1 MNETKS
7 EALGAARTKVLL
19 TDTHRWA
26 LASRLAISLADAGC
40 QVSAVCPM
48 PGHSLAKTHAVNR
61 TFRYSG
67 LGPLESIAAAIEAV
81 DPDMI
86 IPACD
91 RSVGHL
97 HELYALSESRGSAGT
112 RMMALIERSL
122 GSPTSYPLV
131 SSRYELLALAR
142 EEGVRVPSMSRINAA
157 EDIDSWWKLHLSASV
172 LKVDGTWGGGGVK
185 VVESADEA
193 QHSFTQ
199 LAQMFR
205 LPRAIK
211 RLVVNQDPYWL
222 RPWWNRSKHAVMAQ
236 SYIHGRPSNCAA
248 VCWKGHVLA
257 SIGVEVISSE
267 GLTGP
272 ASVVRLVD
280 NAEMTYAAER
290 IALRLGL
297 SGFFGLDFVIEEGSN
312 AAYLIEMN
320 PRSAPP
326 CHLRLGKGHDL
337 AGALAAQLSGQEL
350 AERPPVTQHQLIAY
364 FPQAFESRE
373 DLQNCFLDA
382 PQGEPELVEE
392 MLNPYPNRTLLYRLV
407 QRLSRK
413 SSPNADAAAQ
423 KTYQSSQ
430 VHSELNGEAALA
442 DAPPTPSIEKARAQS
457 R

>member
-172 LKVDGTWGGGGVK
+172 LKVDGTWGGG
-185 VVESADEA
+185 A
-193 QHSFTQ
+193 
-199 LAQMFR
+199 
-205 LPRAIK
+205 
-211 RLVVNQDPYWL
+211 
-222 RPWWNRSKHAVMAQ
+222 WWNRSKHAVMAQ